1 MNRKMSSVDQKEE
14 AEEVN
19 DEAVRRVKVPV
30 KEVEKR
36 LRRLLQ
42 LLDCL
47 LVRCYKKRQLGEFLT
62 LTVDEFRPEKDGS
75 ERKGEVAL
83 KDRLTALR

>member
-14 AEEVN
+14 VEEVN
-19 DEAVRRVKVPV
+19 NQAVRVKVPV